1 MQSIASQTKAKTKTE
16 TKKKQSLASTKSG
29 KTQLSVGLIVP
40 LSTISSSTLFPCIQV
55 QLNTFLILLIGPD
68 SILLPTL
75 FAIVIEKCKYG
86 RQLKF
91 ASRNPVEKE
100 QKTRSQTTEVNSEK
114 VREGKR
120 ILGKR
125 DMGRV
130 ENNRQQ
136 RESVIRSHSSV
147 SILRTWRRLKDSLI
161 TIIVLLHATFI
172 EGRAAAS
179 LLTLFHSA
187 NSRSRR
193 FHDELYDDVW

>member
-1 MQSIASQTKAKTKTE
+1 VQSIASQTKAKTKTE

-136 RESVIRSHSSV
+136 RESVIRSHS
-147 SILRTWRRLKDSLI
+147 
-161 TIIVLLHATFI
+161 A
-172 EGRAAAS
+172 
-179 LLTLFHSA
+179 
-187 NSRSRR
+187 
-193 FHDELYDDVW
+193 